1 MGVTKDFIT
10 ATIADALAPTFRRP
24 MEDLIYETLDR
35 RQIPTRTDFK
45 ELRDLVHNLRGQVSG
60 SIQSLRSISEQQE
73 AIEDKLDSSGATSS
87 QEPSS
92 IHDQLAL
99 LEEKLRELEKKDIL
113 HTLLI
118 RIAALEDQQNNTDLL
133 NRVSALEKEHKQLK
147 KNQET
152 LQAQNEQLEKT
163 ILQQNK
169 PTICLIDGCDN
180 KVRAR
185 GLCANHYKKFQRGT
199 LKGYINSG
207 GKCRIKKQTYVVDK
221 KWEGKP
227 FTHDETNIYI
237 EDQVFLR
244 TDIAQSKSDS

>member
-35 RQIPTRTDFK
+35 RQIPARTDFR

-73 AIEDKLDSSGATSS
+73 AIEDKLDASDEISS

-92 IHDQLAL
+92 IQAQLKH
-99 LEEKLRELEKKDIL
+99 LEEKLLELEKQDIL

-118 RIAALEDQQNNTDLL
+118 RIAALEDQQSNIELL
-133 NRVSALEKEHKQLK
+133 NRVSALEEDLKKLK
-147 KNQET
+147 KNQQI

-163 ILQQNK
+163 ILLQTK
-169 PTICLIDGCDN
+169 PSICLINGCEN
-180 KVRAR
+180 KIRAR
-185 GLCANHYKKFQRGT
+185 GFCSNHYKKFQRGT
-199 LKGYINSG
+199 LDGYVNSSG
-207 GKCRIKKQTYVVDK
+207 TCRINKKFYIVDK

-237 EDQVFLR
+237 EEQVFLQA
-244 TDIAQSKSDS
+244 DIAQSKSDS